1 MENKI
6 CIKNGI
12 KRYGESCALNNNCL
26 YPKCLEATFLEFKQM
41 WEKKV
46 LPNKE
51 LFIRNGQSLMNF
63 LGDVWLEEY
72 KRISSQ
78 HFYDETNIDCFYNN
92 NLIPNTLKHL
102 EKAWKNYPN

>member
-1 MENKI
+1 MT
-6 CIKNGI
+6 
-12 KRYGESCALNNNCL
+12 Y
-26 YPKCLEATFLEFKQM
+26 LEFKNSF
-41 WEKKV
+41 ETEI
-46 LPNKE
+46 LPNKPA
-51 LFIRNGQSLMNF
+51 FIREGQALINY

-92 NLIPNTLKHL
+92 NLIPNTLNHL